1 MSQSGSID
9 VMPRGQRAA
18 SHSVAVAEQI
28 AQQVLGY
35 ESLRPAQREVL
46 SVLLEG
52 QDVLAV
58 MPTGSGK
65 SAIYQI
71 AALRIPGI
79 TVVISPLIALQQDQ
93 VDAIKQ
99 QKTVRAKVLN
109 STLGKAEREA
119 VFAELENGDLSFIF
133 LAPEQL
139 SNEETM
145 QRLMDASPALFVVDE
160 AHCVSEWGHDFRPD
174 YLQLGS
180 AIERL
185 NHPTVLALTATASPF
200 VRREIVERLAMDDPA
215 EFVKGFDR
223 PNIYLG
229 VQVCH
234 SEAEKLSHLL
244 RAIASAKFP
253 GIVYA
258 ATRRATEE
266 IAIALKEALSGRGQ
280 GFRVRAYHAGLGA
293 SDRTTIQQQFMDD
306 EIDIIVATSAFGM
319 GIDKANVRFVFH
331 YHIPGSL
338 DAYYQEIGRAARDG
352 ESAIAT
358 LFYYPE
364 DMKLQRFFSSSAKVD
379 EETLSSLSELLDATE
394 APPTEDDLKSHFE
407 LSSGKLSS
415 ALEALE
421 KAGFIER
428 NLHGEIVTVEADADV
443 ESVVTQAL
451 TQQSRRKQF
460 EQSRLQ
466 MMRRYAETESCRRK
480 HVLSYFGESFE
491 GDCGHCDSCG
501 RADNDSEEATDS
513 SGANASRPFPLG
525 SEIIHT
531 NFGIGQ
537 VLDYEDDTVTVLFA
551 TVGYKKFVTKMIVN
565 SVRCL

>member
-1 MSQSGSID
+1 MSPSGED
-9 VMPRGQRAA
+9 G
-18 SHSVAVAEQI
+18 SHNVAIAEQI
-28 AQQVLGY
+28 AQQVFGY
-35 ESLRPAQREVL
+35 ASLRPAQREVL
-46 SVLLEG
+46 SVVLEG
-52 QDVLAV
+52 RDVLAV

-71 AALRIPGI
+71 AALRIPGV

-93 VDAIKQ
+93 VDAIAQ
-99 QKTVRAKVLN
+99 QGTVKAKVLN
-109 STLGKAEREA
+109 STLSKSEREA
-119 VFAELENGDLSFIF
+119 VFAQLAAGDLSFIF

-145 QRLMDASPALFVVDE
+145 QRLVDASPSLFVVDE

-174 YLQLGS
+174 YLQLGG
-180 AIERL
+180 AIHQL
-185 NHPTVLALTATASPF
+185 GHPTVLALTATASPL
-200 VRREIVERLAMDDPA
+200 VRQEIVDRLAMDDPV

-223 PNIYLG
+223 PNIYLA
-229 VQVCH
+229 VQRCH
-234 SEAEKLSHLL
+234 SEKAKLSQLL
-244 RAIASAKFP
+244 QAVGSASYP

-266 IAIALKEALSGRGQ
+266 VAIALNEQANERGQ
-280 GFRVRAYHAGLGA
+280 CLRAKAYHAGLSA

-306 EIDIIVATSAFGM
+306 EIDVIVATSAFGM

-352 ESAIAT
+352 DRAIAK
-358 LFYYPE
+358 LFYYPD
-364 DMKLQRFFSSSAKVD
+364 DMKLQRFFSGSAKVD
-379 EETLSSLSELLDATE
+379 EATLASLSELLE
-394 APPTEDDLKSHFE
+394 AMEPPPTEDDLKSHFG

-428 NLHGEIVTVEADADV
+428 NHHGEIVAVEPDADID
-443 ESVVTQAL
+443 STVTQAMS
-451 TQQSRRKQF
+451 QQSRRKQF
-460 EQSRLQ
+460 EHSRLQ
-466 MMRRYAETESCRRK
+466 MMRRYAETETCRRK
-480 HVLSYFGESFE
+480 YVLSYFGESFE
-491 GDCGHCDSCG
+491 QDCGYCDRCDQASEDKG
-501 RADNDSEEATDS
+501 ETAEDSDGTDDLK
-513 SGANASRPFPLG
+513 PFPIG

-537 VLDYEDDTVTVLFA
+537 VLGYEGDTVTVLFKA
-551 TVGYKKFVTKMIVN
+551 VGYKKFVTEMIAN

>member
-1 MSQSGSID
+1 MSPSRED
-9 VMPRGQRAA
+9 V
-18 SHSVAVAEQI
+18 SHNVAIAEQI
-28 AQQVLGY
+28 AQQVFGY
-35 ESLRPAQREVL
+35 ASLRPAQREVI
-46 SVLLEG
+46 SVVLAG
-52 QDVLAV
+52 RDVLAV

-71 AALRIPGI
+71 AALRIPGA

-93 VDAIKQ
+93 VDAIAQ
-99 QKTVRAKVLN
+99 QGTVKAKVLN
-109 STLGKAEREA
+109 STLSKSAREA
-119 VFAELENGDLSFIF
+119 VFAQLATGDLSFIF

-145 QRLMDASPALFVVDE
+145 QWLMDASPSLFVVDE

-174 YLQLGS
+174 YLQLGG
-180 AIERL
+180 AIEQL
-185 NHPTVLALTATASPF
+185 DHPTVLALTATASPL
-200 VRREIVERLAMDDPA
+200 VRREIVDRLAMDDPV

-223 PNIYLG
+223 PNIYLA
-229 VQVCH
+229 VQRCH
-234 SEAEKLSHLL
+234 SEKAKLSQLL
-244 RAIASAKFP
+244 QAVRSATYP

-266 IAIALKEALSGRGQ
+266 VAIALNEQAMQHDERIRAK
-280 GFRVRAYHAGLGA
+280 AYHAGLSA

-306 EIDIIVATSAFGM
+306 EIDVIVATSAFGM

-352 ESAIAT
+352 ERAIAK
-358 LFYYPE
+358 LFYHPD
-364 DMKLQRFFSSSAKVD
+364 DMKLQRFFSGNAKVD
-379 EETLSSLSELLDATE
+379 EGTLASLSELLE
-394 APPTEDDLKSHFE
+394 AMESPPTEDDLKSHFG

-428 NLHGEIVTVEADADV
+428 NHHGEITAVESDADV
-443 ESVVTQAL
+443 DSAVTQAM

-466 MMRRYAETESCRRK
+466 MVRRYAETETCRRK
-480 HVLSYFGESFE
+480 YVLSYFGESF
-491 GDCGHCDSCG
+491 GQDCGYCDRC
-501 RADNDSEEATDS
+501 DEATPKDS
-513 SGANASRPFPLG
+513 GGRDDLKPFPIG
-525 SEIIHT
+525 GEIIHT

-537 VLDYEDDTVTVLFA
+537 VLGYEDDTVTVLFR
-551 TVGYKKFVTKMIVN
+551 TVGYKKFVTEMIAN